1 MPPTLTRRPQATAF
15 SIEDLMDK
23 VQRGEVRIPAF
34 QRPLKWTSE
43 DIRAL
48 FDSVYRGYPIGTL
61 LFWKREAP
69 AASLHYGPAH
79 IDAPSSSQALWV
91 VDGQQ
96 RISSLT
102 SVLLRKGTGAE
113 GGLDDFSIFF
123 DLETAELIHPME
135 EQSIQAHWL
144 PLNVTLDSEHL
155 LDWLNRYPGRAQH
168 PEHTKAAIRFGKAL
182 REFQLPAYIVDADEE
197 QTLRIIFKRL
207 NTSGKPL
214 TQEEVFNALYGST
227 SGSRQLDLQ
236 SMSRDLEDMGFGTF
250 DEVLL
255 VKAVLAVQGLDFT
268 QDFQT
273 QLREDDNLTSSLI
286 GTDKALRDAIIFLKR
301 DAGIPHS
308 IFLPSMENPI
318 LLLARFFYLHPT
330 PSPRSRELLSRW
342 FWRDLITRSFWLDP
356 TRPGQELAKAVDT
369 NEDSSIQHLL
379 SSIPGSRASI
389 TNNLLKAIHEQ
400 TQRGEF
406 VGFLWSIIDSWVAFS
421 LLEFH
426 PRHLLTGSILDAELL
441 LNEQGENA
449 LTPIL
454 PPHETASDNEREES
468 WRKSIVNQLFH
479 PQLPQSPILDVLRSN
494 EELEPRILQS
504 HLITPE
510 ARSALQQGRDE
521 AFLELRARS
530 IATHLHTFIRAKTRW
545 DESDRPSIQ
554 SLVISD
560 EDD

>member
-23 VQRGEVRIPAF
+23 VQRGEVRIPSF

-61 LFWKREAP
+61 LFWKREAS

-79 IDAPSSSQALWV
+79 IDAPSSAQALWV

-102 SVLLRKGTGAE
+102 SVLLRKGTVDMR
-113 GGLDDFSIFF
+113 GLDDFSIFF
-123 DLETAELIHPME
+123 DLETAELIRPTD

-155 LDWLNRYPGRAQH
+155 LEWLDGYPGRTQH
-168 PEHTKAAIRFGKAL
+168 PEHTKAAIRFGKAI

-227 SGSRQLDLQ
+227 SGSRPLDLQ
-236 SMSRDLEDMGFGTF
+236 SMSRTLQDLDFGRLEQGF
-250 DEVLL
+250 L
-255 VKAVLAVQGLDFT
+255 VQAVLAVQGLDFT

-273 QLREDDNLTSSLI
+273 QLREDDDLTANMLE
-286 GTDKALRDAIIFLKR
+286 TDKALRDAIIFTKR
-301 DAGIPHS
+301 DIGIPH
-308 IFLPSMENPI
+308 INILPYEHHP
-318 LLLARFFYLHPT
+318 LLALARFFHLHPNPT
-330 PSPRSRELLSRW
+330 ARSRELLARW
-342 FWRDLITRSFWLDP
+342 AWRVLFNGQLGIATASPITDLNAIGLDEEGSIQRLLASAGKPNASIPSLITQALDTIPTSTNRAIYFWFETRLWVFLTLLDAHP
-356 TRPGQELAKAVDT
+356 R
-369 NEDSSIQHLL
+369 
-379 SSIPGSRASI
+379 
-389 TNNLLKAIHEQ
+389 NLL
-400 TQRGEF
+400 
-406 VGFLWSIIDSWVAFS
+406 D
-421 LLEFH
+421 
-426 PRHLLTGSILDAELL
+426 GSPLDVTTLI
-441 LNEQGENA
+441 NEQGW
-449 LTPIL
+449 
-454 PPHETASDNEREES
+454 H
-468 WRKSIVNQLFH
+468 
-479 PQLPQSPILDVLRSN
+479 VLRSIFPIDN
-494 EELEPRILQS
+494 SGQRRSPLNRIIHPKLQAPSILEILRSEQPLDSRILSS

-510 ARSALQQGRDE
+510 ARFAIQRGDEDKFFILRAE
-521 AFLELRARS
+521 AFLTQLDS
-530 IATHLHTFIRAKTRW
+530 FLRAKTRW

-560 EDD
+560 EED